1 MVVKWISSLSCL
13 NGIVL
18 ILQAGFVNDL
28 MREAGKK
35 SILGTASLLITDGKA
50 SGPST
55 NKCCRIEDLSLE
67 NGSIDDSDNMIP
79 MAVFSAIMLR
89 IKGFREEY
97 KINHLVMSEAQ
108 TFRRF
113 VNFLGPA
120 GFQECTCDPFGAAGP
135 ELQKCLPWPIPYT
148 AIKASNDDRRHART
162 SSTVSRRPAPSLKRK
177 AKDSQSTSTSQDS
190 A

>member
-1 MVVKWISSLSCL
+1 MAINVFGLSFIVLKWVSSLSCL
-13 NGIVL
+13 IEIEL

-28 MREAGKK
+28 MRAAGKK
-35 SILGTASLLITDGKA
+35 SILGTASLLTTDGKVF
-50 SGPST
+50 GPST

-97 KINHLVMSEAQ
+97 KINHLVMSEAH
-108 TFRRF
+108 TFRWF

-120 GFQECTCDPFGAAGP
+120 KFQDCTCDPFGAAGP
-135 ELQKCLPWPIPYT
+135 GFRNVSLGPYLIRPSKPAMMTVVMPGAVLQCHGVL
-148 AIKASNDDRRHART
+148 
-162 SSTVSRRPAPSLKRK
+162 LLF
-177 AKDSQSTSTSQDS
+177 
-190 A
+190 